1 MKTYEEITKSKKI
14 WGIIPLCHMPHTTLY
29 KAWIK
34 LPDSGTA
41 SVVWCDNENEMEH
54 VSVSPKHKFN
64 IPSWNDMCFLKDTFF
79 NDDEEVYQIHPKK
92 SEYVNVTEN
101 CLHLWKPIGTDIH
114 ELMVSRKLL
123 LQQNRKSDEK

>member
-14 WGIIPLCHMPHTTLY
+14 WGIISLCHMPHTTLY

-79 NDDEEVYQIHPKK
+79 NDGQ
-92 SEYVNVTEN
+92 
-101 CLHLWKPIGTDIH
+101 LPITF
-114 ELMVSRKLL
+114 R
-123 LQQNRKSDEK
+123 